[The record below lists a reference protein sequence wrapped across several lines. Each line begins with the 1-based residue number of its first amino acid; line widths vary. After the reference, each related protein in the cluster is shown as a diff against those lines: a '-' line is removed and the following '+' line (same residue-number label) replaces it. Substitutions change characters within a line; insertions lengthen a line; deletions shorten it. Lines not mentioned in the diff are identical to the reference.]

1 MTSQL
6 PHFRCLVL
14 SCKQQQTTENGA
26 AVTSLGSFLFRDD
39 FSNYF
44 DIGGKESFGGSS
56 SNYEIT
62 TFVLHVSTYKER

>member
-1 MTSQL
+1 MGSEFGMKKQL
-6 PHFRCLVL
+6 
-14 SCKQQQTTENGA
+14 TTEF
-26 AVTSLGSFLFRDD
+26 LGIRLTTRV